1 MGVGFVRPHTPLIVP
16 QKYFDLFPL
25 DEIKLPK
32 IKKGDAE
39 DTYKNTV
46 TSDEDDRGGD
56 RGTKMFDSLVASYGG
71 DRVLALRKFIQAYLA
86 SVASVDDLIGE
97 ILATLKETG
106 LDKDTIVIFTSDHGW
121 GNGEKDY
128 LYKNSL
134 WQESTR
140 VPLIVRAPAVTT
152 QGGECNEPV
161 SLIDLFP
168 TLVDL
173 CGLKLIQKK

>member
-1 MGVGFVRPHTPLIVP
+1 
-16 QKYFDLFPL
+16 
-25 DEIKLPK
+25 
-32 IKKGDAE
+32 
-39 DTYKNTV
+39 
-46 TSDEDDRGGD
+46 
-56 RGTKMFDSLVASYGG
+56 MFDSLVASYGG

-173 CGLKLIQKK
+173 CGLKTDTKKNDKGHPLDGFSLRPLLENPKHGKWKGPDYAITDMYKWAQFYDPAKQS